1 MTAAMDALGDR
12 LALTEGARQGRA
24 ARRLVR
30 ERAAK
35 VVGDPAALDDI
46 ELMTAEAVANAVLH
60 GTGVVQIGVATDGRR
75 LRVEVR
81 DEGPARRPG
90 HASEDGDDA
99 PFQAGS
105 FQPNRPAAPE
115 AARAPAGD
123 ADSSCRHPAD
133 HGRGLIVIDS
143 LAEEWGLEQTPTETL
158 LWFVINA

>member
-12 LALTEGARQGRA
+12 LALTGGARQGRA
-24 ARRLVR
+24 ARRIVR

-35 VVGDPAALDDI
+35 VVDDPVALDDI

-81 DEGPARRPG
+81 DEGPARSPGHPPENEADGPERPG
-90 HASEDGDDA
+90 N
-99 PFQAGS
+99 AG
-105 FQPNRPAAPE
+105 AA
-115 AARAPAGD
+115 
-123 ADSSCRHPAD
+123 CRQPAD
-133 HGRGLIVIDS
+133 HGRGLLVIDS

-158 LWFVINA
+158 LWFVVHA